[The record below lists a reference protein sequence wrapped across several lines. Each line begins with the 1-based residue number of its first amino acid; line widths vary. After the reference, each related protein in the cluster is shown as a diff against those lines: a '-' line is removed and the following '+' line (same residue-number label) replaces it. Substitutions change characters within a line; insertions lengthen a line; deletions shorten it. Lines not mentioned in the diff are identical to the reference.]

1 MADMFDGISGLT
13 LNIQEATQDS
23 DLIKVNPYLSP
34 EIGSAHG
41 VQTGV
46 VMDKYIPILGQ
57 LEDIGHVDPGTCGV
71 NTYTGNFPV
80 SEKQWAP
87 KIYSERIPLCVEDI
101 PARLKFWRDQQVT
114 SKRWENI
121 GKPLEQYILDLTG
134 MAVTRAIIRIAEFGD
149 TAAEVVG
156 SGGYLTAASDKTLF
170 TGQNGMF
177 KQIFTDGALPTPLMP
192 RYAIDE
198 NAAATKALQL
208 ALAADAAYNIF
219 QSLIE
224 KMAPEAIGAGLEIE
238 CTKTIWDNYV
248 RFMQKN
254 SGSFNPELFSAG
266 YSNAQFGGY
275 KIVVRNDWDRL
286 IKKYHDLG
294 TTYYLPHRAL
304 LKDKNNVP
312 VGTSDTESF
321 NALDVFYDKVTK
333 KVYIDVA
340 WSQDCKIL
348 QEANMA
354 AAY

>member
-34 EIGSAHG
+34 EITSVHG

-46 VMDKYIPILGQ
+46 KMDKYIPILGQ
-57 LEDIGHVDPGTCGV
+57 LEDIGRVDPGNCGV
-71 NTYTGNFPV
+71 NTYDGSFPV

-87 KIYSERIPLCVEDI
+87 KLYSERIPLCVDDI
-101 PARLKFWRDQQVT
+101 PARLKFWRDQNVA

-134 MAVTRAIIRIAEFGD
+134 LAVTRAIIRIAEFGD
-149 TAAEVVG
+149 TAAAVVG
-156 SGGYLTAASDKTLF
+156 SGGYLTAGSTAALF
-170 TGQNGMF
+170 TGQNGMW
-177 KQIFTDGALPTPLMP
+177 KQIFTDGALPAPLIP
-192 RYAIDE
+192 RVEIDA

-208 ALAADAAYNIF
+208 TLADDAAYQIF
-219 QSLIE
+219 R
-224 KMAPEAIGAGLEIE
+224 KMTESMSPEAMANNNGFQV
-238 CTKTIWDNYV
+238 TKTLWNNWVAFIEGKAGAY
-248 RFMQKN
+248 K
-254 SGSFNPELFSAG
+254 PELMQDGSSKNTFRG
-266 YSNAQFGGY
+266 YPV
-275 KIVVRNDWDRL
+275 IVRNDWDRL

-294 TTYYLPHRAL
+294 TTYYLPHRATFG
-304 LKDKNNVP
+304 DINNIP

-340 WSQDCKIL
+340 WMQDCKIL
-348 QEANMA
+348 LENNMVV
-354 AAY
+354 AY